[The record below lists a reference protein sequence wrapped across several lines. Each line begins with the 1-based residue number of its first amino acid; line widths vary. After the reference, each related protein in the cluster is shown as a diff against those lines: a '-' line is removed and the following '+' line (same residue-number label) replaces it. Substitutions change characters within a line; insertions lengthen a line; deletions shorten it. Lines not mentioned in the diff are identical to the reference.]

1 MPIEPTWTDIV
12 GVVAALVGTGIV
24 TITFLYQRAQHQL
37 NGLME
42 AFKLLN
48 NQDHRAAREDVYN
61 LYKQYESNSDLSIFE
76 HKSVEIVRADFDEI
90 GSLVRSGSMQKK
102 GLLEA
107 YGYNAFVCWTSL
119 ELNILQERKRRG
131 FEPYMKNFQWL
142 SNGAVTT
149 LAKKRYKFIKS

>member
-1 MPIEPTWTDIV
+1 
-12 GVVAALVGTGIV
+12 
-24 TITFLYQRAQHQL
+24 
-37 NGLME
+37 ME

-102 GLLEA
+102 GVLEA
-107 YGYNAFVCWTSL
+107 YGYNVYTRFSC
-119 ELNILQERKRRG
+119 
-131 FEPYMKNFQWL
+131 L
-142 SNGAVTT
+142 SV
-149 LAKKRYKFIKS
+149 